1 MKTKSLD
8 AFLAIINV
16 LSSDKKFG
24 VNLET
29 NKIEL
34 LLDRFDEFDE
44 KYYSGWKNSDRRR
57 RIVNKIKNKFLSIAR
72 YS

>member
-29 NKIEL
+29 NKI
-34 LLDRFDEFDE
+34 
-44 KYYSGWKNSDRRR
+44 
-57 RIVNKIKNKFLSIAR
+57 
-72 YS
+72 